1 MPADMSQP
9 WLDDLSEEWV
19 PQQSTPPTDAPAASP
34 MPASMPSPM
43 PAPMP
48 APTPRSRL
56 PRLRHSSGSFSE
68 IQVRSDLRPTK
79 QRNALAE
86 RSHSDTNLS
95 PAAERDVSHAD
106 PAHHAAHSFSTDS
119 QGSILYGTVAHNTVA
134 ISSAKAN
141 AHYETPEWKRR
152 LVKGE
157 GGEQKDLFGPTG
169 LENIFAKPMASASD
183 NTAPPKRKLGMLRGL
198 AAAMPSSPPP
208 WPTAGNDSALEPS
221 VSHTESQ
228 LLHRQD
234 SQQEASIADPDESL
248 SAAQQEPARTVSGQ
262 IEFENEQFSPVFI
275 NTELEI
281 GQTPDPAL
289 NFRGSELANRLRQI
303 GSPPPDQ
310 HDSIPEESSL
320 NYTRE
325 DSSFA
330 RIQDDSLPEG
340 LPAGT
345 PDIADVGRF
354 VELRRGGY
362 SQDGSF
368 RRRPLSPSPERAPT
382 AQGTA
387 RSNLSAQT
395 AIRDVQP
402 TAGDSAIV
410 DDEDSPK
417 TPRRRANHFLSPD
430 RAKSSG
436 SPLKLF
442 GAHDTF
448 TNNRLIRRLSQLEYK
463 PDSATSSSVQD
474 SKMDVARPVQ
484 SKSRLTSVEEVSV
497 LHSGISQ
504 LSETQQSSPRRVS
517 AFGQGQLNKYQFDA
531 DYSIL
536 SSEVSDAQDDSA
548 PEDSPTSDVA
558 PPGSRPPFKF
568 QLDESPT
575 RGSSRTTRQPSRHI
589 SNPFRT
595 ASRSGPQFK
604 RHVSPPKAEEELDE
618 HQDYADGKRGPTS
631 PFKNPT
637 PKRRRTIN
645 STFEDSEIIDTHN
658 DAGPPVTQDSHAA
671 IQAVIGQNQHNNDH
685 GVPVHAAD
693 PDILARRHI
702 LRPRNPTPSQ
712 RRREEIE
719 AEIMEAT
726 EAFMQASPKLNTI
739 REQLEPSMVSDDS
752 EEQDRATAVAN
763 EVAMFTMKRQAMR
776 NQNRKRSVTT
786 QDFLDEALKIMNFIR
801 TKGRPTSGLGDLE
814 ETDAEFD
821 IPEDASEQPST
832 SLTFER
838 PPSREGHRSAWRDPN
853 KRDSDPSVIT
863 HLRKYEEKETDTFL
877 NSSLNSVK
885 ISRMKTA
892 VPPEEISI
900 VVEKNDIRITDH
912 RSRPFAPDD
921 SEYDPN
927 GARPQTG
934 QSAGSSLGHTIATNV
949 SRRSDQ
955 VATLA
960 PEAVAHLIPHQIAG
974 MSFNREKKI
983 WVRQKSPSKEHRRP
997 EEDHSSMNQSE
1008 EDPFG
1013 NIPDLSV
1020 SDTRDNTAQPESPS
1034 YPQPTAETLLED
1046 DEAGDEA
1053 RPMTCASSVPSKA
1066 SNFGWSFTKTE
1077 TRATSCSTQAP
1088 RKRSANK
1095 ALPLP
1100 TTYAIPESDED
1111 DIEHEIQ
1118 FFEGREAAMPNAPHA
1133 RVRDIT
1139 ISFAEREV
1147 GDIERRHTEP
1157 PHHFGQPQRGFSG
1170 VSQTSKPTWA
1180 HANGTS
1186 TLPRTRPSQ
1195 RPRFNGDGD
1204 LSILEELPSKNYR
1217 MELSMN
1223 VSAPVLGQGK
1233 QDTLFVAPSSP
1244 LKGDVTFM
1252 LSDLPDF
1259 TLNQIDEFEHPDRV
1273 VVKHDGTRLSKTLED
1288 RYAQGTAELVKA
1300 LQDVEPDEPYWED
1313 LREIV
1318 LRDRDLSSLHRLD
1331 ELCYRLEELDVSNN
1345 KISQVEGIPYA
1356 MRRLK
1361 AQHNCL
1367 NGLTS
1372 WATLGNLQHL
1382 DISNNDIDSLDG
1394 LAELVHLRVLKIDNN
1409 KLKSLDSILH
1419 LDGLIELHAG
1429 GNDIDLV
1436 DFARSNLK
1444 SLTDL
1449 DLRKNRLLE
1458 IRNVHRLPQLQ
1469 HLNLD
1474 DNELD
1479 EFPLSDTP
1487 TEPCKHLRSI
1497 RICRNGMTLLD
1508 VDGHFPRLE
1517 SLYVDGNSLTHVS
1530 GLEHLRRLRTFSAR
1544 QQLLGTDLDAETCV
1558 SNLVRNTD
1566 VHNLYISL
1574 NPAYTL
1580 GLTQHLMNLQRLE
1593 LASMGLK
1600 ELPDN
1605 FGQLTPNIRSVNLN
1619 FNSLQ
1624 DLRPL
1629 LNIKRLSELLLVG
1642 NKLERLRQNAMV
1654 LGKFS
1659 SLSKLDWR
1667 DNPLTLRF
1675 YGSTSENRIMS
1686 LRQNP
1691 DDEQLTDRFVLPRGD
1706 VEADEQHQ
1714 SRLDYETRIRRRVT
1728 EMMLAN
1734 LCRDLR
1740 ELDGLPFDKARVLVK
1755 DDVWERLTRLGVI
1768 RRKQPEKTND
1778 DSY

>member
-1 MPADMSQP
+1 MFGNMSQP

-19 PQQSTPPTDAPAASP
+19 PQQSTPPAAD
-34 MPASMPSPM
+34 SPM
-43 PAPMP
+43 PAPTP
-48 APTPRSRL
+48 TAQSAPPKPRSRL
-56 PRLRHSSGSFSE
+56 PRLRHSSASFSE
-68 IQVRSDLRPTK
+68 MQVRSDLRPTK

-86 RSHSDTNLS
+86 RSHSDTNIDTNID
-95 PAAERDVSHAD
+95 RDASHID
-106 PAHHAAHSFSTDS
+106 PARDLSQSFTTDS

-134 ISSAKAN
+134 IKAARAN
-141 AHYETPEWKRR
+141 GDYETPEWKRR

-157 GGEQKDLFGPTG
+157 GSEQKDLFGPTG
-169 LENIFAKPMASASD
+169 LENIFAKPNG
-183 NTAPPKRKLGMLRGL
+183 NTSEDAAPSKRKLGMLRGL
-198 AAAMPSSPPP
+198 AAIPSSPPP
-208 WPTAGNDSALEPS
+208 WPAAANDSALDQS
-221 VSHTESQ
+221 ISQVESQ
-228 LLHRQD
+228 LHHQQD
-234 SQQEASIADPDESL
+234 SELDQSSL
-248 SAAQQEPARTVSGQ
+248 SLAHQQPARTVSGQ

-281 GQTPDPAL
+281 GQTPNPAL
-289 NFRGSELANRLRQI
+289 NFRGSELAARLRQI

-310 HDSIPEESSL
+310 PGSIPEESSL
-320 NYTRE
+320 NYTRD

-362 SQDGSF
+362 SREGSF

-382 AQGTA
+382 AHGTD
-387 RSNLSAQT
+387 RSNLSTQT
-395 AIRDVQP
+395 AVRDVPP
-402 TAGDSAIV
+402 TTSDSAIV
-410 DDEDSPK
+410 DDEEDPK
-417 TPRRRANHFLSPD
+417 TPRRRANHLLSPD

-448 TNNRLIRRLSQLEYK
+448 TSNRLIRRLSQLEYK
-463 PDSATSSSVQD
+463 PDSTTSSSVQD
-474 SKMDVARPVQ
+474 SKVEVVKPVQ
-484 SKSRLTSVEEVSV
+484 NKSRLTSVEEVSV

-504 LSETQQSSPRRVS
+504 QQPSPRRVS
-517 AFGQGQLNKYQFDA
+517 AFGQGQLNKYKFDA
-531 DYSIL
+531 DHSML
-536 SSEVSDAQDDSA
+536 SSEVSEAQDDSA
-548 PEDSPTSDVA
+548 PEDSPKSDVA

-568 QLDESPT
+568 QLDE
-575 RGSSRTTRQPSRHI
+575 
-589 SNPFRT
+589 
-595 ASRSGPQFK
+595 
-604 RHVSPPKAEEELDE
+604 RHVAPPKAEEQLEDN
-618 HQDYADGKRGPTS
+618 QDYADGKRGPAS

-645 STFEDSEIIDTHN
+645 STLEESEVNDTHN
-658 DAGPPVTQDSHAA
+658 DAGLPATQDSHAA
-671 IQAVIGQNQHNNDH
+671 MQA
-685 GVPVHAAD
+685 
-693 PDILARRHI
+693 
-702 LRPRNPTPSQ
+702 
-712 RRREEIE
+712 
-719 AEIMEAT
+719 IMEAT

-752 EEQDRATAVAN
+752 EEQDRAAAVAN

-776 NQNRKRSVTT
+776 NQHRKRSVTT

-821 IPEDASEQPST
+821 IPEDASEQPSA

-838 PPSREGHRSAWRDPN
+838 PPSREGHPSAWRDPN
-853 KRDSDPSVIT
+853 KRDSDPSVLK
-863 HLRKYEEKETDTFL
+863 HLRKYEEKESDTFL
-877 NSSLNSVK
+877 NSSLTSVK
-885 ISRMKTA
+885 VPRMKSA
-892 VPPEEISI
+892 VQPEEVNM
-900 VVEKNDIRITDH
+900 VVEKDDVRIAEY
-912 RSRPFAPDD
+912 RGRPFGPDD

-927 GARPQTG
+927 DARPQTG
-934 QSAGSSLGHTIATNV
+934 QSAGSSLGHTIATNF

-983 WVRQKSPSKEHRRP
+983 WVRQKSPSKEHHRP

-1020 SDTRDNTAQPESPS
+1020 SEAKDNSAQTELPT

-1066 SNFGWSFTKTE
+1066 SNNFGWSFTKTE
-1077 TRATSCSTQAP
+1077 TRATSCSIQSP
-1088 RKRSANK
+1088 RKQSTQKTPAVQ
-1095 ALPLP
+1095 

-1111 DIEHEIQ
+1111 DVEHEIQ
-1118 FFEGREAAMPNAPHA
+1118 YFEGRAAARPVPCA

-1147 GDIERRHTEP
+1147 GDLERRHTEP
-1157 PHHFGQPQRGFSG
+1157 PHHFGQPQ
-1170 VSQTSKPTWA
+1170 KPAWP

-1186 TLPRTRPSQ
+1186 TLPRTRPNQ

-1204 LSILEELPSKNYR
+1204 LSILDELPSKNYR

-1223 VSAPVLGQGK
+1223 VSAPVLGQA
-1233 QDTLFVAPSSP
+1233 QHDALLVAPSSP
-1244 LKGDVTFM
+1244 LKGDATFM

-1273 VVKHDGTRLSKTLED
+1273 VVKHDGTRYSKALED

-1313 LREIV
+1313 LREIT
-1318 LRDRDLSSLHRLD
+1318 LCGKNLGSLHRLD
-1331 ELCYRLEELDVSNN
+1331 ELCYRLEELDVSDN

-1356 MRRLK
+1356 MRRLR
-1361 AQHNCL
+1361 AQKNCL
-1367 NGLTS
+1367 TGLTS

-1394 LAELVHLRVLKIDNN
+1394 LADLVHLRVLKVDNN
-1409 KLKSLDSILH
+1409 KLKSLDTH
-1419 LDGLIELHAG
+1419 
-1429 GNDIDLV
+1429 V
-1436 DFARSNLK
+1436 
-1444 SLTDL
+1444 
-1449 DLRKNRLLE
+1449 
-1458 IRNVHRLPQLQ
+1458 
-1469 HLNLD
+1469 NLD

-1479 EFPLSDTP
+1479 EFPLSDVP
-1487 TEPCKHLRSI
+1487 SEPCKHLRSL

-1508 VDGHFPRLE
+1508 VDGHFPKLE

-1544 QQLLGTDLDAETCV
+1544 EQILGNDSDAETCV

-1566 VHNLYISL
+1566 VHNLYVSL

-1580 GLTQHLMNLQRLE
+1580 GITQHLMNLQRLE

-1605 FGQLTPNIRSVNLN
+1605 FGQLTPNIRSINLN

-1629 LNIKRLSELLLVG
+1629 LNIKRLSELLLAG

-1667 DNPLTLRF
+1667 DNPVTLRF
-1675 YGSTSENRIMS
+1675 YASALENRVMS
-1686 LRQNP
+1686 LRHNP
-1691 DDEQLTDRFVLPRGD
+1691 DDGQLTDRFVLPRGD
-1706 VEADEQHQ
+1706 VDADEQHQ

-1734 LCRDLR
+1734 MCRDLR

-1755 DDVWERLTRLGVI
+1755 DDVWERLTMLGVI
-1768 RRKQPEKTND
+1768 RRKQPEKTSD
-1778 DSY
+1778 AEY

>member
-1 MPADMSQP
+1 MADISQP

-19 PQQSTPPTDAPAASP
+19 PQQPTPPADSPAD
-34 MPASMPSPM
+34 SPM
-43 PAPMP
+43 PAPSP
-48 APTPRSRL
+48 AAHSAPPKPRSRL
-56 PRLRHSSGSFSE
+56 PRLRHSSGSFSD
-68 IQVRSDLRPTK
+68 IQPRSNLRPTK

-86 RSHSDTNLS
+86 RSHSDSNVVS
-95 PAAERDVSHAD
+95 PAASRNVSHAD
-106 PAHHAAHSFSTDS
+106 PARHAAQSFTTDS
-119 QGSILYGTVAHNTVA
+119 QGSLLYGTVA

-141 AHYETPEWKRR
+141 GHYETPEWKRR

-157 GGEQKDLFGPTG
+157 GGEQKDLFGPSG
-169 LENIFAKPMASASD
+169 LENIFAKPAGSPSEAAA
-183 NTAPPKRKLGMLRGL
+183 APPKRKLGMLRGL
-198 AAAMPSSPPP
+198 SAMPSSPPP
-208 WPTAGNDSALEPS
+208 WPAAANDSELQQS
-221 VSHTESQ
+221 VSHSESQ
-228 LLHRQD
+228 LHRRQD
-234 SQQEASIADPDESL
+234 SQQAPSIADPDESL
-248 SAAQQEPARTVSGQ
+248 SAALQEPARTVSGQ

-281 GQTPDPAL
+281 GQTPDPVLA
-289 NFRGSELANRLRQI
+289 FRGSELANRLRQI

-354 VELRRGGY
+354 VQLRRGGY
-362 SQDGSF
+362 SQEGSF

-387 RSNLSAQT
+387 RSNFSAQT
-395 AIRDVQP
+395 AIRDAQP
-402 TAGDSAIV
+402 AASDSAIA

-417 TPRRRANHFLSPD
+417 TPHRRANHFLSPD

-448 TNNRLIRRLSQLEYK
+448 TSNRLIRRLSQLEYK
-463 PDSATSSSVQD
+463 PDSTTSSSVQD
-474 SKMDVARPVQ
+474 SKMEAARPVQ
-484 SKSRLTSVEEVSV
+484 NKSRLTSVEEVSV
-497 LHSGISQ
+497 VHSGLSQ
-504 LSETQQSSPRRVS
+504 LPEAQLPSPRRVS

-531 DYSIL
+531 DYSVL
-536 SSEVSDAQDDSA
+536 SSDVSDAQDDSA

-575 RGSSRTTRQPSRHI
+575 RGSSRTTRQSSRHV
-589 SNPFRT
+589 SNPFRV

-604 RHVSPPKAEEELDE
+604 RHVAPPKVEEELDE

-645 STFEDSEIIDTHN
+645 STFEESEVVDPHSET
-658 DAGPPVTQDSHAA
+658 GPPATQDSHAA
-671 IQAVIGQNQHNNDH
+671 IQAVLAQKHYDNDH
-685 GVPVHAAD
+685 GAPVHAAD

-776 NQNRKRSVTT
+776 NQSRKRSVTT

-814 ETDAEFD
+814 ETDAEFN
-821 IPEDASEQPST
+821 IPEGASEQPST

-863 HLRKYEEKETDTFL
+863 HLRKYEEKESDTFL

-885 ISRMKTA
+885 ISRMKST
-892 VPPEEISI
+892 VPEEINM
-900 VVEKNDIRITDH
+900 VVEKDDIRITDH

-921 SEYDPN
+921 SEYDPS

-1020 SDTRDNTAQPESPS
+1020 SETRDNTAQMESPS
-1034 YPQPTAETLLED
+1034 YPQPTAETLLDD

-1066 SNFGWSFTKTE
+1066 SNNFGWSFTKTE
-1077 TRATSCSTQAP
+1077 TRATSCSTQVP
-1088 RKRSANK
+1088 RRRSANK

-1118 FFEGREAAMPNAPHA
+1118 YFEGRDAAMPNAPHA

-1139 ISFAEREV
+1139 ISFAEREL
-1147 GDIERRHTEP
+1147 GGIERRHTEP
-1157 PHHFGQPQRGFSG
+1157 PHHLGQPQRGFSG
-1170 VSQTSKPTWA
+1170 VSQSSKPTWA
-1180 HANGTS
+1180 HTNGTS
-1186 TLPRTRPSQ
+1186 TLPRTRPNQ

-1313 LREIV
+1313 LREIA
-1318 LRDRDLSSLHRLD
+1318 LRDRDLGSLHRLD

-1345 KISQVEGIPYA
+1345 QISQVEGIPYA

-1361 AQHNCL
+1361 AQNNCL

-1382 DISNNDIDSLDG
+1382 DVSNNDIDSLDG
-1394 LAELVHLRVLKIDNN
+1394 LAELVHLRVLRIDNN
-1409 KLKSLDSILH
+1409 KLKTLDSILH

-1449 DLRKNRLLE
+1449 DLHKNRLLE
-1458 IRNVHRLPQLQ
+1458 IRNVHRLSQLQ

-1508 VDGHFPRLE
+1508 VDRHFPRLE

-1544 QQLLGTDLDAETCV
+1544 EQILGTDLDAETCV

-1574 NPAYTL
+1574 NSAYTL
-1580 GLTQHLMNLQRLE
+1580 GITQHLMNLQRLE

-1619 FNSLQ
+1619 FNSLR

-1667 DNPLTLRF
+1667 DNPVTLRF
-1675 YGSTSENRIMS
+1675 YASTSENRIMS

-1706 VEADEQHQ
+1706 IEADEQHQ